1 MRRDALRNRERL
13 LVAAGQVFE
22 QKGLEASVADVA
34 RVAGV
39 GMGTL
44 YRRFPSKEA
53 LIDALVSEVLE
64 ATIAMAEEA
73 AACPD
78 GTGLE
83 HFLRASSAYQAEHL
97 GCLPK
102 LWNSDH
108 HLIKKARELIAR
120 LLSDAQAHGRI
131 RRDLKSTDIS
141 LVMWSMRGVLETTRS
156 NAPEAWKRHLDL
168 LVAGMRPR
176 MPRGTPAAQ
185 PEPGRPDPLEGRA
198 AAGGDGGRPVTAV
211 QDIEAGEVSGRTTRA
226 HWWILVV
233 IAGAQLMVVLD
244 STIMIIALPSAQH
257 ALGFSNTDRQ
267 WVVTAYTL
275 AFGGFLLLGGRISDM
290 FGPKRTLMTGVLGFA
305 LASAVGGAAQT
316 TLMLIGARG
325 LQGLF
330 GALSAPSVLSLLTST
345 FTNPR
350 ERGRAFGI
358 YATIAIAGS
367 AFGLI
372 LGGFLTEY
380 ADWRWCLYVNL
391 PIAALVLFGAF
402 TMLPNRQGTPGVRL
416 DVLGVVL
423 GCGGLVALVYGLG
436 EAGTS
441 GWGATDVKAALV
453 AAAVLLGCFI
463 LWQSK
468 GPNPLLP
475 LRVLRNRNRAGSF
488 LTIMLAVTGMFGTF
502 LFLTYL
508 LQTIDHYSPL
518 MTGVAFLPLLAL
530 NGLAATQLASRL
542 MPHVRTRLL
551 VVPGLLLSAA
561 GAALFTT
568 LTPGDAYVTHVLP
581 SELLLGIGLG
591 LAIVPC
597 ISTATQNADPK
608 DVGVTSAMTNTSQQ
622 IGASIGTALLN
633 TIAAAAT
640 ATYLTAPRGAGASG
654 GQGDGPRVRHGQ
666 RLGGGDL
673 RPRRRG
679 RRGPH
684 QRAPGTA
691 GPGAERRGPGG
702 GRPGARAGAGAG
714 AGAGAPPTRGVLTRA
729 GYAGA
734 DPLGS
739 APATPRSIGGQR

>member
-1 MRRDALRNRERL
+1 MTTLQDARRDID
-13 LVAAGQVFE
+13 
-22 QKGLEASVADVA
+22 SP
-34 RVAGV
+34 GV
-39 GMGTL
+39 
-44 YRRFPSKEA
+44 S
-53 LIDALVSEVLE
+53 
-64 ATIAMAEEA
+64 
-73 AACPD
+73 
-78 GTGLE
+78 
-83 HFLRASSAYQAEHL
+83 
-97 GCLPK
+97 
-102 LWNSDH
+102 
-108 HLIKKARELIAR
+108 
-120 LLSDAQAHGRI
+120 
-131 RRDLKSTDIS
+131 
-141 LVMWSMRGVLETTRS
+141 
-156 NAPEAWKRHLDL
+156 
-168 LVAGMRPR
+168 
-176 MPRGTPAAQ
+176 
-185 PEPGRPDPLEGRA
+185 
-198 AAGGDGGRPVTAV
+198 
-211 QDIEAGEVSGRTTRA
+211 RA

-275 AFGGFLLLGGRISDM
+275 AFGGFLLLGGRISDI

-305 LASAVGGAAQT
+305 LASAIGGAAQT

-330 GALSAPSVLSLLTST
+330 GALLAPSVLSLLTST
-345 FTNPR
+345 FTDPR

-391 PIAALVLFGAF
+391 PIAALVLLGAF
-402 TMLPNRQGTPGVRL
+402 TVLPERRRVHGVRL

-441 GWGATDVKAALV
+441 GWAATNVIAALV
-453 AAAVLLGCFI
+453 LAVVLLTAFI

-475 LRVLRNRNRAGSF
+475 LRVLKNRNRAGSF
-488 LTIMLAVTGMFGTF
+488 LTILLAVTGMFGTF

-508 LQTIDHYSPL
+508 LQTVKHYSPL

-551 VVPGLLLSAA
+551 VVPGLLLAAA

-568 LTPGDAYVTHVLP
+568 LTPDASYVTHVLP
-581 SELLLGIGLG
+581 SEILLGLGLG

-597 ISTATQNADPK
+597 ISTATQNAEPK

-640 ATYLTAPRGAGASG
+640 ATYLTAHAGGSDVQAKAT
-654 GQGDGPRVRHGQ
+654 VH
-666 RLGGGDL
+666 
-673 RPRRRG
+673 
-679 RRGPH
+679 
-684 QRAPGTA
+684 
-691 GPGAERRGPGG
+691 
-702 GRPGARAGAGAG
+702 
-714 AGAGAPPTRGVLTRA
+714 
-729 GYAGA
+729 GYATASAWVAGIFVLAALIAGVFINVHPQLPAA
-734 DPLGS
+734 DADAAKDADLL
-739 APATPRSIGGQR
+739 PAEVF